1 MKWTRDKDEDGTVR
15 YSSGDYVIQKTMHN
29 DFCAVRRP
37 IWRLWRRSK
46 HHKGARLPTAKR
58 FSTLKEAKASAAR
71 EEKDDV
77 KDMLRM

>member
-1 MKWTRDKDEDGTVR
+1 MKWTRVKDEDGTVR
-15 YSSGDYVIQKTMHN
+15 YSSGDYVIQKHENLAFRAGWTV
-29 DFCAVRRP
+29 D
-37 IWRLWRRSK
+37 WRLWRRSK

-58 FSTLKEAKASAAR
+58 FRTLKEAKASAAR